1 MAKPADI
8 KKRARRLAN
17 EGKIVDAI
25 RALEEVTS
33 QGHVDPY
40 DLVMMGDLCIRGG
53 RSDDATG
60 YYERAVE
67 AYSEASLHRN
77 GIALCRKV
85 LRVQPGQATFLRLL
99 SELCERE
106 GLVLDAVSGYLEY
119 AEGLDP
125 DEEAVDRDW
134 LDSLARLR
142 PRNTEIITRQAEMLF
157 RWGRVPDA
165 VGLLRAGAE
174 SVSRDEDRNQLL
186 EMASQ
191 MAAMGGEGTGD
202 PEFDAEM
209 NEFLGEAE
217 PELQRPQVTVNE
229 TSGEM
234 NMRDMTFQKIDE
246 EAAAEAAAEAPPEA
260 STGASSALGFG
271 EIDLSEDTDA
281 DGPSTPAAPG
291 LFDDTAAPLE
301 PPETD
306 ATAPEP
312 VAEPPASAEPIAEP
326 PTAAAPESSA
336 EEPAIAEVPPALDLE
351 AHAPEP
357 APGEDAFVGPLPPS
371 AEAPEPTSF
380 EDVQT
385 TGEFSL
391 DAGTIDLDAA
401 LDEESAGTPVE
412 SVEATAP
419 EVNQDTSPDDETS
432 RPVVGDRGEVLEI
445 DADEDYAS
453 ALAELNAFED
463 SRSHAK
469 PELPVPEA
477 TAEETAPASDANDP
491 ALAEASGRADANQ
504 AFAEAFGE
512 IQLDA
517 DADADAGDDDA
528 DAHDPDETQQLNAAE
543 LQERLAPEVVDSM
556 EKTETPSGRGPKE
569 LPEDVAT
576 LQMLLLEDPFDRK
589 VLGKLLEA
597 HLREGDILS
606 AQDLRERLTT
616 VHLQAGDGAAA
627 LQVYRDFLEV
637 EPAHREMRERA
648 SRLARELGQPLE
660 LPEEGADG
668 GKKPD
673 ALFNVKGLS
682 NVEVRDDAPSVSED
696 DMVDLG
702 ALLDEFRSGI
712 KSSLEGADPR
722 THYDMGLSHLEMGLY
737 DEAAEAFAEA
747 SIDPE
752 LEAEARELWGR
763 ALRLGGR
770 GGDATRVLRA
780 ALALRP
786 ESLGVRYQLA
796 LALEDSGEPEEAQRL
811 HQSILR
817 EDPNFED
824 VSARV
829 EALGGSDCTTPRT
842 PGSSG

>member
-1 MAKPADI
+1 LAKPADI

-99 SELCERE
+99 SGLCERE

-125 DEEAVDRDW
+125 DEEGVDRDW

-165 VGLLRAGAE
+165 VGLLRSGAE

-202 PEFDAEM
+202 PDFDAEM
-209 NEFLGEAE
+209 SEFLEDSE
-217 PELQRPQVTVNE
+217 PEPQRPQVERNE
-229 TSGEM
+229 PSGEV
-234 NMRDMTFQKIDE
+234 NIRDMTFDRIDE
-246 EAAAEAAAEAPPEA
+246 AEEAPTAEAPAAPEA
-260 STGASSALGFG
+260 SAVEAPADEAPAGPPTLDFG
-271 EIDLSEDTDA
+271 EIDLSDEAPAAPTEA
-281 DGPSTPAAPG
+281 AAPG
-291 LFDDTAAPLE
+291 LFDDAPPADPPAAGE
-301 PPETD
+301 APP
-306 ATAPEP
+306 A
-312 VAEPPASAEPIAEP
+312 AEPAASAEV
-326 PTAAAPESSA
+326 AADE
-336 EEPAIAEVPPALDLE
+336 
-351 AHAPEP
+351 
-357 APGEDAFVGPLPPS
+357 FVGPLP
-371 AEAPEPTSF
+371 EDEPAAASPPDIT
-380 EDVQT
+380 T
-385 TGEFSL
+385 TGEFTL

-401 LDEESAGTPVE
+401 DDGSEEIPSTPDPAPAESSGSAELTLDADG
-412 SVEATAP
+412 
-419 EVNQDTSPDDETS
+419 DGD
-432 RPVVGDRGEVLEI
+432 DRGAVLEI
-445 DADEDYAS
+445 DADDDYAS
-453 ALAELNAFED
+453 ALAELNAYED
-463 SRSHAK
+463 SRSMPRPDPG
-469 PELPVPEA
+469 PEASDDAAIPSEEA
-477 TAEETAPASDANDP
+477 TAADERPDP
-491 ALAEASGRADANQ
+491 ALSESGGHADAGQ

-517 DADADAGDDDA
+517 EGEDAADAPDEPHDA
-528 DAHDPDETQQLNAAE
+528 DETQQLNAAD
-543 LQERLAPEVVDSM
+543 LHAHLAPEVVESM
-556 EKTETPSGRGPKE
+556 EKTETPGPRRPKE

-576 LQMLLLEDPFDRK
+576 LQMLLLEDPFDAK

-606 AQDLRERLTT
+606 AQDLRERLAS

-637 EPAHREMRERA
+637 EPAHREVRERA
-648 SRLARELGQPLE
+648 ARLAHELGRSVD
-660 LPEEGADG
+660 LPAEDTESGR
-668 GKKPD
+668 KPD

-712 KSSLEGADPR
+712 KSSLEGADPK

-747 SIDPE
+747 SVDPE

-763 ALRLGGR
+763 ALRLAGR
-770 GGDATRVLRA
+770 GDDATRVLRA

-796 LALEDSGEPEEAQRL
+796 RALEESGEADDAQRL
-811 HQSILR
+811 YQSILR

-824 VSARV
+824 CGARV